1 MTKAAEKLL
10 NVACGVEH
18 TVQRV
23 RTLDEPKHASLKGG
37 SYMKSVAI
45 LAFVLGV
52 TASAADA
59 ATMVTFTGNATGDLS
74 TGTAWITLDG
84 RGNSIT
90 GTLTNTSP
98 SDARITYFLFDRGT
112 RSLASFIVRPDP
124 VTMPSGVI
132 LHFRNDVLGNVPQF
146 KSVVLHFD
154 YVTGTNAI

>member
-23 RTLDEPKHASLKGG
+23 RTLDEPQHASLKGG

-84 RGNSIT
+84 SGNSIT

-98 SDARITYFLFDRGT
+98 SDARITGFGFDIGT
-112 RSLASFIVRPDP
+112 GNLAGFIGTPDP
-124 VTMPSGVI
+124 IIMPAGVN
-132 LHFRNDVLGNVPQF
+132 FDFQDDDLGNVPQ
-146 KSVVLHFD
+146 
-154 YVTGTNAI
+154 